1 MVENITQQE
10 LYKLVLKY
18 FKQQMT
24 NPRAQ
29 IQMLG
34 VIHGVDEEAKFLA
47 TGQRQGGGGYHLDQ
61 ARHEEVA
68 GIVWDLVVQRVL
80 TFTQQGYPW
89 LRVTEYGKKVIEQ
102 EGPVPYDQNGYLD
115 NLKTRAPSIS
125 ELAIEYIQ
133 EAILCFR
140 GGAYRAT
147 AVMLGVSSEGIFL
160 DLIRAFESKYKKK
173 IIPEKYKPFQQIKDE
188 FNKLFDPK
196 KADLP
201 QGVKNNIEQTLN
213 GIHDLIKKG
222 RDDSGHP
229 TGIEITRDEALAS
242 FSVLPLY
249 IERVYQIIDSYG
261 DK

>member
-1 MVENITQQE
+1 MTQQE

-18 FKQQMT
+18 FKQQMA

-29 IQMLG
+29 IQILG
-34 VIHGVDEEAKFLA
+34 VIHGVDQEAKFLA
-47 TGQRQGGGGYHLDQ
+47 TGQRDGGGYYLNETQ
-61 ARHEEVA
+61 HEEIA

-89 LRVTEYGKKVIEQ
+89 LRATEYCKKVIEH
-102 EGPVPYDQNGYLD
+102 EGPVPYDQNGYID
-115 NLKTRAPSIS
+115 NLKTRASEIS
-125 ELAIEYIQ
+125 ELAVEYIQ

-147 AVMLGVSSEGIFL
+147 AVMLGVSSEEIFL
-160 DLIRAFESKYKKK
+160 DLIRAFEEKYSKK

-188 FNKLFDPK
+188 FNKLFEPK
-196 KADLP
+196 KIDLP
-201 QGVKNNIEQTLN
+201 QGLKNNIEQTLN

-229 TGIEITRDEALAS
+229 TGIELTRDEALAS

-249 IERVYQIIDSYG
+249 VERVYQIIDSYKG
-261 DK
+261 E

>member
-1 MVENITQQE
+1 MRENITQQE

-18 FKQQMT
+18 FKQQME
-24 NPRAQ
+24 NPRSQ

-61 ARHEEVA
+61 TQHEEVA

-89 LRVTEYGKKVIEQ
+89 LRVTEHGKKVIGN

-115 NLKTRAPSIS
+115 NLNERAIGIS
-125 ELAIEYIQ
+125 KLALEYIQ

-147 AVMLGVSSEGIFL
+147 AVMLGVASEEIFL
-160 DLIRAFESKYKKK
+160 DLIRAFEEKYSKK

-188 FNKLFDPK
+188 FNKLFGPK
-196 KADLP
+196 NAELP
-201 QGVKNNIEQTLN
+201 AGLKNNIEQTLN

-229 TGIEITRDEALAS
+229 TGIEITRDEVLAS

-249 IERVYQIIDSYG
+249 VERVYQIIHSYRN
-261 DK
+261 K